1 MEDKGKWIC
10 LLQSIQYKH
19 KNVGIVNDLL
29 HQMETGKS
37 QGPSPKQK
45 DVINKIYEGSWYKS
59 EIDEYFKASQSTSPV
74 KEEMTEKLTE
84 VTSSKVITEV
94 DTTRYHDFLLKERKQ
109 IGFKQNITLTEPTNS
124 YTMNTSTNNIKKT
137 KLEEFDRIFND

>member
-1 MEDKGKWIC
+1 MEDKGKWIL

-59 EIDEYFKASQSTSPV
+59 EIDDYFKASQSTSPV
-74 KEEMTEKLTE
+74 KEEMIEKLTE

-124 YTMNTSTNNIKKT
+124 YTMDTSTNNIKKT